1 MSVDL
6 SVFWVIFLILVVIGA
21 VNSLLFKPLLNVM
34 RQRELAVTSAR
45 ALADKASA
53 DAAAA
58 LQRLDQ
64 QSRAA
69 RAEVHREMETV
80 RLTAEA
86 RRAELLAATRADA
99 NAQLDDAKARLAVDV
114 AAVRERLAIEA
125 ETLGDVIVARVLGR
139 QAS

>member
-34 RQRELAVTSAR
+34 RQRESAVSSAR
-45 ALADKASA
+45 ALADRASA

-58 LQRLDQ
+58 LLQLDH

-80 RLTAEA
+80 RLAAEA

-99 NAQLDDAKARLAVDV
+99 SAQLADAKARLAVDV
-114 AAVRERLAIEA
+114 AAVRDRLAVEA
-125 ETLGDVIVARVLGR
+125 EVLGGVIVERVLGR